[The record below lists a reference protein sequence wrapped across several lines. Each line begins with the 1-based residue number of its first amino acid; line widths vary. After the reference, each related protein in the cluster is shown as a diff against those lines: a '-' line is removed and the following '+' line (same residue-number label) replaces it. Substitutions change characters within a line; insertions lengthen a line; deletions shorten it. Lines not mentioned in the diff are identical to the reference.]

1 MKKILIMALSAI
13 LLLGACDDKL
23 DIVPKGQTTLSYV
36 DDLELLLN
44 QEYDLSVSPASDL
57 GMICNES
64 LGDMLANVPEMLSQP
79 NTLNYANM
87 TYDESVDRATL
98 AQNDARYEAIYKYV
112 NYMNVILD
120 KIDDAEGDASRKPAI
135 KAQAKVMRAYLHYL
149 AVNIYAAQYDEAT
162 ASSEGGIA
170 YVDDTDASTQK
181 AKLTIQEVYD
191 KMLADCSDETIAQ
204 LPAQSSDVF
213 HTSQATGYAIRA
225 KILFQMKRYAEALPY
240 AQKALE
246 LNSKIEDRSSIAETS
261 SWTLAQDSPNNLLAI
276 KSTARA
282 CPTFETVSAE
292 TAAKFEV
299 GDYVKNYDMMG
310 WNALYGSMI
319 VGVQGCEVCM
329 CMSACTTSYGIN
341 VERTYY
347 LAAECLI
354 RTGKIREGLAMVDK
368 VRAKRVED
376 YQSYAS
382 LYDENPMTEQEAM
395 ALLQKA
401 KWIEC
406 LGSYENFFDS
416 KRWNTEDDYKQTIT
430 RMLVIG
436 GSSMPD
442 FGGDDDD
449 DDWDEENLNTDEEDG
464 DEDGDDEDPDVP
476 VTPAE
481 TKTFTIAPNSP
492 LWILPFPANAVRY
505 NSTLTQNYK

>member
-1 MKKILIMALSAI
+1 MKKIFIMALSAI

-23 DIVPKGQTTLSYV
+23 DIVPKGQTTLSTV

-44 QEYDLSVSPASDL
+44 QEYGFEVDPYSDL
-57 GMICNES
+57 GLICNES
-64 LGDMLANVPEMLSQP
+64 LCGMLANVQEILSQP
-79 NTLNYANM
+79 NTLNYANLA
-87 TYDESVDRATL
+87 YDESVDRATL
-98 AQNDARYEAIYKYV
+98 AQNDTRYEGIYKYV

-135 KAQAKVMRAYLHYL
+135 KAQAKVIRAYLHYL
-149 AVNIYAAQYDEAT
+149 AVNIYAAQYDDAT
-162 ASSEGGIA
+162 AATEGGIA
-170 YVDDTDASTQK
+170 YVDDADASTQK
-181 AKLTIQEVYD
+181 PKLTIKEVYD

-204 LPAQSSDVF
+204 LPAQASDAF
-213 HTSQATGYAIRA
+213 HASQATGYAIRA
-225 KILFQMKRYAEALPY
+225 KILFQMKHYAEALPY
-240 AQKALE
+240 AEKALG
-246 LNSKIEDRSSIAETS
+246 LNNKIEDRSKVAENM
-261 SWTLAQDSPNNLLAI
+261 SWKLDQDSPNNLLAI
-276 KSTARA
+276 RGVGRG
-282 CPTFETVSAE
+282 CPMFETISAE
-292 TAAKFEV
+292 TAAKFEE
-299 GDYVKNYDMMG
+299 GDYVKNYDMTAWSAM
-310 WNALYGSMI
+310 YGSMMI
-319 VGVQGCEVCM
+319 GVQGCEVCM
-329 CMSACTTSYGIN
+329 NMTACTTAYGIT

-430 RMLVIG
+430 RTLVLG
-436 GSSMPD
+436 GGMPD
-442 FGGDDDD
+442 F
-449 DDWDEENLNTDEEDG
+449 
-464 DEDGDDEDPDVP
+464 PA
-476 VTPAE
+476 TPTE

-505 NSTLTQNYK
+505 NNTLTQNYK